1 MYDTVS
7 TEYSFMAKKRS
18 ASSRPARRIRKS
30 AESIWSKPLSKN
42 QKAVLGRIAKRQ
54 KAGDETGIDY
64 SDIPALTAQQ
74 LAEFYRPKKVAVT
87 VRLDADLVAWMK
99 AGGPGYQ
106 TRVNSYLR
114 EMMRQGRK
122 A

>member
-1 MYDTVS
+1 
-7 TEYSFMAKKRS
+7 MAKKLS
-18 ASSRPARRIRKS
+18 ALSRPARRIRKS
-30 AESIWSKPLSKN
+30 AESIWSKPLSRN

-54 KAGDETGIDY
+54 KAGDQTGIEY

-106 TRVNSYLR
+106 TRVNAYLR
-114 EMMRQGRK
+114 GMMRQGRK